1 MEIGSEY
8 WEFEEELNSDNKLF
22 WDIGQDVRFTL
33 SGRTSIHYVLK
44 NILLKRNVQRV
55 YMPSY
60 SCSSMIQPFEE
71 LGIEVEYYDVYYNEG
86 LKYNIDLNENCD
98 IFFAMN
104 YFGYSKTNMEEYI
117 KKFKAKGKIV
127 IEDITHSIFS
137 DKRYSIYS
145 DYVVGSLR
153 KWFPISSGAIAACM
167 NSNFELDLRNDSNE
181 ELINLK
187 NKAMQN
193 KKVYIDSKKGSK
205 EEFLNQYAESN
216 HILSEN
222 YKYYSIDS
230 KSYEIIM
237 GMDLE
242 KIKNQRKENTK
253 VIYEKLKNNMNIRF
267 LVENYNEDDC
277 LLFVPILLKH
287 KIRNELRNYL
297 ISKNV
302 FLPVHWPLDERINNI
317 FDKELSLVCDQRYS
331 EKQIESYIDLII
343 DYFENQ

>member
-8 WEFEEELNSDNKLF
+8 WEFDEKLNSDNKEF
-22 WDIGQDVRFTL
+22 WNIGQDVRFTL
-33 SGRTSIHYVLK
+33 SGRTSIYYVLK
-44 NILLKRNVQRV
+44 NILLKNSVQKV

-60 SCSSMIQPFEE
+60 CCSSMVQAFDD

-86 LKYNIDLNENCD
+86 IKYNIDLDEECD
-98 IFFAMN
+98 VFFAMN

-117 KKFKAKGKIV
+117 KRFKDKGTII
-127 IEDITHSIFS
+127 IEDITHSILS
-137 DKRYSIYS
+137 KKRYSQYS

-153 KWFPISSGAIAACM
+153 KWFPISSGAIAVAM

-193 KKVYIDSKKGSK
+193 KKAYINSKEGSK

-216 HILSEN
+216 HILSED
-222 YKYYSIDS
+222 YKGYLIDS

-237 GMDLE
+237 GIDLE
-242 KIKNQRKENTK
+242 KIKNQRKENAK
-253 VIYEKLKNNMNIRF
+253 IIYEKLKNNINIKF
-267 LVENYNEDDC
+267 LVENYDQNDC
-277 LLFVPILLKH
+277 LLFVPILLNNE
-287 KIRNELRNYL
+287 IRNELRKFL

-302 FLPVHWPLDERINNI
+302 FLPVHWPLDEKINNI

-331 EKQIESYIDLII
+331 ENQIESYVDLII
-343 DYFENQ
+343 NYFENR